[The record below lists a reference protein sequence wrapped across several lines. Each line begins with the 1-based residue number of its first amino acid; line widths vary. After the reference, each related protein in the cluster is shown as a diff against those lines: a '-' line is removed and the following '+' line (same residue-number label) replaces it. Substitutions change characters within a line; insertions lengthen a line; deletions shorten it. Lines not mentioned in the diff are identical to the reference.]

1 MRGAIV
7 TAEFLFGS
15 GCCQMLT
22 RYLPLWCR
30 DISRRSSRGGLPIF
44 ANTWDLIFSVW
55 FGTAAASSLFGK
67 VFVEFFHYFLGLVK
81 GNGSDTGHYT
91 LFSVR

>member
-1 MRGAIV
+1 MRGLVV
-7 TAEFLFGS
+7 TVIFLFGS
-15 GCCQMLT
+15 GCCQILT

-67 VFVEFFHYFLGLVK
+67 VFFVFFFIFLALEV
-81 GNGSDTGHYT
+81 
-91 LFSVR
+91 